1 MVELKNIEKNY
12 TNFDLKINL
21 KINKGEIFGLIGQS
35 GSGKSTILRIIQGL
49 LKADKGE
56 INIAKNTE
64 IAYIFQEFNLLY
76 NKNVFDNVALP
87 LILKKKFSA
96 KKVEEVLKFVG
107 LSDKKKSFIASLSG
121 GERQRV
127 AIARALVSN
136 PQLLLCDE
144 VTASLDKSVKDEILD
159 LFEEINKKYGTTIL
173 VVTHELEVVKRLCS
187 RVAVI
192 EKGKITDIFNVN
204 QKDYEK
210 SNKSYADYVRE
221 VLKWCMLNY

>member
-1 MVELKNIEKNY
+1 MVELRDIEKNY

-35 GSGKSTILRIIQGL
+35 GSGKSTILRIVQGL

-76 NKNVFDNVALP
+76 NKNVFDNIALP
-87 LILKKKFSA
+87 LILKKKFSTE
-96 KKVEEVLKFVG
+96 KVEEVLKFVG
-107 LSDKKKSFIASLSG
+107 LSDKKKSFIVSLSG

-127 AIARALVSN
+127 AIARALVTN

-221 VLKWCMLNY
+221 VMK

>member
-12 TNFDLKINL
+12 IGFDLKINL

-35 GSGKSTILRIIQGL
+35 GSGKSTILRIIQGI

-56 INIAKNTE
+56 VNIAKNTE

-76 NKNVFDNVALP
+76 NKNVFDNVALS

-96 KKVEEVLKFVG
+96 EKVEEVLKFVG
-107 LSDKKKSFIASLSG
+107 LSDRKESFIASLSG

-127 AIARALVSN
+127 AIARALVTN

-144 VTASLDKSVKDEILD
+144 VTSSLDKSVKDEILD

-210 SNKSYADYVRE
+210 SSKSYADYVRE
-221 VLKWCMLNY
+221 VLK

>member
-1 MVELKNIEKNY
+1 MVELRDIEKNY

-35 GSGKSTILRIIQGL
+35 GSGKSTILRIVQGL

-76 NKNVFDNVALP
+76 NKNVFDNIALP
-87 LILKKKFSA
+87 LILKKKFSTE
-96 KKVEEVLKFVG
+96 KVEEVLKFVG

-127 AIARALVSN
+127 AIARALVTN

-221 VLKWCMLNY
+221 VLKW

>member
-64 IAYIFQEFNLLY
+64 TAYIFQEFNLLY

-87 LILKKKFSA
+87 LILKKKFSTE
-96 KKVEEVLKFVG
+96 KVEEVLKFVG
-107 LSDKKKSFIASLSG
+107 LSERKDSFIASLSG

-221 VLKWCMLNY
+221 VLK

>member
-1 MVELKNIEKNY
+1 M
-12 TNFDLKINL
+12 
-21 KINKGEIFGLIGQS
+21 
-35 GSGKSTILRIIQGL
+35 RIIQGI

-96 KKVEEVLKFVG
+96 EKVEEVLKFVG

-127 AIARALVSN
+127 AIARALVTN

-187 RVAVI
+187 RVAII

-221 VLKWCMLNY
+221 VLK

>member
-12 TNFDLKINL
+12 IGFDLKINL

-35 GSGKSTILRIIQGL
+35 GSGKSTILRIIQGI

-87 LILKKKFSA
+87 LILKKKFSTE
-96 KKVEEVLKFVG
+96 KVEEVLKFVG
-107 LSDKKKSFIASLSG
+107 LSERKDSFIASLSG

-127 AIARALVSN
+127 AIARALVTN

-159 LFEEINKKYGTTIL
+159 LFEEINKNYGTTIL

-221 VLKWCMLNY
+221 VLKW

>member
-1 MVELKNIEKNY
+1 MVELKDIEKNY
-12 TNFDLKINL
+12 ANFDLKINL

-35 GSGKSTILRIIQGL
+35 GSGKSTILRIIQGI
-49 LKADKGE
+49 LKADRGE

-96 KKVEEVLKFVG
+96 EKVEEVLKFVG
-107 LSDKKKSFIASLSG
+107 LSDMKESFIASLSG

-127 AIARALVSN
+127 AIARALVTN

-159 LFEEINKKYGTTIL
+159 LFEEINKNYGTTIL

-221 VLKWCMLNY
+221 VLKW

>member
-35 GSGKSTILRIIQGL
+35 GSGKSTILRIIQGI

-56 INIAKNTE
+56 INITKNTE
-64 IAYIFQEFNLLY
+64 VAYIFQEFNLLY

-87 LILKKKFSA
+87 LILKKKFSTE
-96 KKVEEVLKFVG
+96 KVEEVLKFVG
-107 LSDKKKSFIASLSG
+107 LSDRKESFIASLSG

-210 SNKSYADYVRE
+210 SSKSYADYVRE
-221 VLKWCMLNY
+221 VLK

>member
-1 MVELKNIEKNY
+1 MVELRDIVKNY

-35 GSGKSTILRIIQGL
+35 GSGKSTILRIIQGI
-49 LKADKGE
+49 LKADKG
-56 INIAKNTE
+56 
-64 IAYIFQEFNLLY
+64 EFNLLY

-221 VLKWCMLNY
+221 VLKW

>member
-1 MVELKNIEKNY
+1 MVELRDIEKNY

-35 GSGKSTILRIIQGL
+35 GSGKSTILRIIQGI

-87 LILKKKFSA
+87 LILKKKFSVE
-96 KKVEEVLKFVG
+96 KVEEVLKFVG

-127 AIARALVSN
+127 AIARALVIN

-221 VLKWCMLNY
+221 VLKW

>member
-1 MVELKNIEKNY
+1 MVELRDIEKNY

-35 GSGKSTILRIIQGL
+35 GSGKSTILRIIQGI

-76 NKNVFDNVALP
+76 NKNVFDNIALA

-96 KKVEEVLKFVG
+96 EKVEEVLKFVG

-127 AIARALVSN
+127 AIARALVTN

-187 RVAVI
+187 RVAII

-204 QKDYEK
+204 QRDYEK

-221 VLKWCMLNY
+221 VLK

>member
-1 MVELKNIEKNY
+1 MVKLKDIEKNY
-12 TNFDLKINL
+12 ANFDLKINF

-35 GSGKSTILRIIQGL
+35 GSGKSTILRIIQGI

-76 NKNVFDNVALP
+76 NKNVFDNIALP
-87 LILKKKFSA
+87 LILKKKFLA
-96 KKVEEVLKFVG
+96 EKVEEVLKFVG

-127 AIARALVSN
+127 AIARALVIN

-159 LFEEINKKYGTTIL
+159 LFEKINKKYGTTIL

-187 RVAVI
+187 KVAVI

-221 VLKWCMLNY
+221 VLKW

>member
-12 TNFDLKINL
+12 IGFDLKINL

-35 GSGKSTILRIIQGL
+35 GSGKSTILRIIQGI

-76 NKNVFDNVALP
+76 NKNVFDNIALP
-87 LILKKKFSA
+87 LILKKKFSTE
-96 KKVEEVLKFVG
+96 KVEEVLKFVG

-127 AIARALVSN
+127 AIARALVTN

-187 RVAVI
+187 RVAII
-192 EKGKITDIFNVN
+192 EKGKITDVFNVN

-221 VLKWCMLNY
+221 VLKW

>member
-1 MVELKNIEKNY
+1 MVELRDIEKNY

-35 GSGKSTILRIIQGL
+35 GSGKSTILRIVQGL

-76 NKNVFDNVALP
+76 NKNVFDNIALP
-87 LILKKKFSA
+87 LILKKKFSTE
-96 KKVEEVLKFVG
+96 KVEEVLKFVG

-127 AIARALVSN
+127 AIARALVTN

-221 VLKWCMLNY
+221 VMK

>member
-35 GSGKSTILRIIQGL
+35 GSGKSTILRIIQGI

-64 IAYIFQEFNLLY
+64 VAYIFQEFNLLY

-87 LILKKKFSA
+87 LILKKKFSTE
-96 KKVEEVLKFVG
+96 KVEEVLKFVG
-107 LSDKKKSFIASLSG
+107 LSNRKESFIASLSG

-221 VLKWCMLNY
+221 VLKWWMLNY

>member
-35 GSGKSTILRIIQGL
+35 GSGKSTILRIIQGI

-76 NKNVFDNVALP
+76 NKNVFDNVALS

-96 KKVEEVLKFVG
+96 EKVEEVLKFVG
-107 LSDKKKSFIASLSG
+107 LSDRKESFIASLSG

-221 VLKWCMLNY
+221 VLK

>member
-1 MVELKNIEKNY
+1 MVKLKDIEKNY

-35 GSGKSTILRIIQGL
+35 GSGKSTILRIIQGI

-76 NKNVFDNVALP
+76 NKNVFDNIALP
-87 LILKKKFSA
+87 LILKKKFSTE
-96 KKVEEVLKFVG
+96 KVEEVLKFVG
-107 LSDKKKSFIASLSG
+107 LSERKDSFIASLSG

-127 AIARALVSN
+127 AIARALVTN

-221 VLKWCMLNY
+221 VLK

>member
-1 MVELKNIEKNY
+1 MVKLKDIEKNY
-12 TNFDLKINL
+12 ANFDLKINF

-35 GSGKSTILRIIQGL
+35 GSGKSTILRIIQGI

-76 NKNVFDNVALP
+76 NKNVFDNIALP
-87 LILKKKFSA
+87 LILKKKFLA
-96 KKVEEVLKFVG
+96 EKVEEVLKFVG

-127 AIARALVSN
+127 AIARALVIN

-159 LFEEINKKYGTTIL
+159 LFEKINKKYGTTIL

-187 RVAVI
+187 KVAVI

-221 VLKWCMLNY
+221 VMK

>member
-12 TNFDLKINL
+12 IGFDLKINL

-64 IAYIFQEFNLLY
+64 TAYIFQEFNLLY

-87 LILKKKFSA
+87 LILKKKFLA
-96 KKVEEVLKFVG
+96 EKVEEVLKFVG
-107 LSDKKKSFIASLSG
+107 LSDRKESFIASLSG

-204 QKDYEK
+204 QRDYEK

-221 VLKWCMLNY
+221 VLK

>member
-1 MVELKNIEKNY
+1 MVELKDIEKNY

-35 GSGKSTILRIIQGL
+35 GSGKSTILRIIQGI

-64 IAYIFQEFNLLY
+64 VAYIFQEFNLLY

-87 LILKKKFSA
+87 LILKKKFLA
-96 KKVEEVLKFVG
+96 EKVEEVLKFVG

-127 AIARALVSN
+127 AIARALVIN

-159 LFEEINKKYGTTIL
+159 LFEKINKKYGTTIL

-221 VLKWCMLNY
+221 VLK

>member
-35 GSGKSTILRIIQGL
+35 GSGKSTILRIIQGI

-76 NKNVFDNVALP
+76 NKNVFDNVALS

-96 KKVEEVLKFVG
+96 EKVEEVLKFVG
-107 LSDKKKSFIASLSG
+107 LSDRKESFIASLSG

-221 VLKWCMLNY
+221 VLKWWMLNY

>member
-35 GSGKSTILRIIQGL
+35 GSGKSTILRIIQGI

-64 IAYIFQEFNLLY
+64 VAYIFQEFNLLY

-87 LILKKKFSA
+87 LILKKKFSTE
-96 KKVEEVLKFVG
+96 KVEEVLKFVG
-107 LSDKKKSFIASLSG
+107 LSNRKESFIASLSG

-221 VLKWCMLNY
+221 VLK

>member
-1 MVELKNIEKNY
+1 MVELRDIEKNY

-35 GSGKSTILRIIQGL
+35 GSGKSTILRIIQGI

-64 IAYIFQEFNLLY
+64 VAYIFQEFNLLY
-76 NKNVFDNVALP
+76 NKNVFDNIALP
-87 LILKKKFSA
+87 LILKKKFSTE
-96 KKVEEVLKFVG
+96 KVEEVLKFVG

-221 VLKWCMLNY
+221 VLKW

>member
-1 MVELKNIEKNY
+1 MVELKDIEKNY

-35 GSGKSTILRIIQGL
+35 GSGKSTILRIIQGI

-56 INIAKNTE
+56 INIATNTE

-127 AIARALVSN
+127 AIARALVTK

-187 RVAVI
+187 RVAII

-221 VLKWCMLNY
+221 VLKW

>member
-1 MVELKNIEKNY
+1 MVELRDIEKNY

-35 GSGKSTILRIIQGL
+35 GSGKSTILRIVQGL

-87 LILKKKFSA
+87 LILKKKFSTE
-96 KKVEEVLKFVG
+96 KVEEVLKFVG

-221 VLKWCMLNY
+221 VLK

>member
-1 MVELKNIEKNY
+1 MVELRDIEKNY

-35 GSGKSTILRIIQGL
+35 GSGKSTILRIVQGL

-76 NKNVFDNVALP
+76 NKNVFDNIALP
-87 LILKKKFSA
+87 LILKKKFSTE
-96 KKVEEVLKFVG
+96 KVEEVLKFVG

-127 AIARALVSN
+127 AIARALVIN

-221 VLKWCMLNY
+221 VLK

>member
-1 MVELKNIEKNY
+1 MVELRDIEKNY

-35 GSGKSTILRIIQGL
+35 GSGKSTILRIIQGI

-76 NKNVFDNVALP
+76 NKNVFDNIALP
-87 LILKKKFSA
+87 LILKKKFLA
-96 KKVEEVLKFVG
+96 EKVEEVLKFVG

-127 AIARALVSN
+127 AIARALVIN

-159 LFEEINKKYGTTIL
+159 LFEKINKKYGTTIL

-221 VLKWCMLNY
+221 VLK

>member
-1 MVELKNIEKNY
+1 MVELKDIKKNY

-35 GSGKSTILRIIQGL
+35 GSGKSTILRIIKGI

-56 INIAKNTE
+56 INIANNTE
-64 IAYIFQEFNLLY
+64 VAYIFQEFNLLY

-127 AIARALVSN
+127 AIARALVTK

-187 RVAVI
+187 RVAII

-221 VLKWCMLNY
+221 VLK

>member
-64 IAYIFQEFNLLY
+64 TAYIFQEFNLLY
-76 NKNVFDNVALP
+76 NKNVFDNVALS

-96 KKVEEVLKFVG
+96 EKVEEVLKFVG
-107 LSDKKKSFIASLSG
+107 LSDRKESFIASLSG

-221 VLKWCMLNY
+221 VLK

>member
-1 MVELKNIEKNY
+1 MVELRDIEKNY

-35 GSGKSTILRIIQGL
+35 GSGKSTILRIIQGI

-64 IAYIFQEFNLLY
+64 IAYVFQEFNLLY

-87 LILKKKFSA
+87 LILKKKFLA
-96 KKVEEVLKFVG
+96 EKVEEVLKFVG
-107 LSDKKKSFIASLSG
+107 LSDRKESFIASLSG

-127 AIARALVSN
+127 AIARALVTN

-173 VVTHELEVVKRLCS
+173 VVAHELEVVKRLCS

-221 VLKWCMLNY
+221 VLK

>member
-35 GSGKSTILRIIQGL
+35 GSGKSTILRIIQGI

-64 IAYIFQEFNLLY
+64 VAYIFQEFNLLY
-76 NKNVFDNVALP
+76 NKNVFDNVALS

-96 KKVEEVLKFVG
+96 EKVEEVLKFVG
-107 LSDKKKSFIASLSG
+107 LSDRKESFIASLSG

-221 VLKWCMLNY
+221 VLK

>member
-12 TNFDLKINL
+12 IGFDLKINL

-35 GSGKSTILRIIQGL
+35 GSGKSTILRIIQGI

-87 LILKKKFSA
+87 LILKKKLSA
-96 KKVEEVLKFVG
+96 EKVEEVLKFVG
-107 LSDKKKSFIASLSG
+107 LSDRKESFIASLSG

-221 VLKWCMLNY
+221 VLK

>member
-12 TNFDLKINL
+12 IGFDLKINL

-35 GSGKSTILRIIQGL
+35 GSGKSTILRIIQGI

-76 NKNVFDNVALP
+76 NKNVFDNVGLP

-96 KKVEEVLKFVG
+96 EKVEEVLKFVG
-107 LSDKKKSFIASLSG
+107 LSDKKKSFIVSLSG

-127 AIARALVSN
+127 AIARALVIN

-187 RVAVI
+187 RVAII

-210 SNKSYADYVRE
+210 SNKSYADYVKE
-221 VLKWCMLNY
+221 VLK

>member
-1 MVELKNIEKNY
+1 MVELRDIEKNY

-35 GSGKSTILRIIQGL
+35 GSGKSTILRIVQGL

-76 NKNVFDNVALP
+76 NKNVFDNIALP
-87 LILKKKFSA
+87 LILKKKFSTE
-96 KKVEEVLKFVG
+96 KVEEVLKFVG

-127 AIARALVSN
+127 AIARALVTN

-204 QKDYEK
+204 QRDYEK

-221 VLKWCMLNY
+221 VLK

>member
-64 IAYIFQEFNLLY
+64 TAYIFQEFNLLY
-76 NKNVFDNVALP
+76 NKNVFDNVALS

-96 KKVEEVLKFVG
+96 EKVEEVLKFVG
-107 LSDKKKSFIASLSG
+107 LSDRKESFIASLSG

>member
-12 TNFDLKINL
+12 IGFDLKINL

-35 GSGKSTILRIIQGL
+35 GSGKSTILRIIQGI

-76 NKNVFDNVALP
+76 NKNVFDNVGLP

-96 KKVEEVLKFVG
+96 EKVEEVLKFVG
-107 LSDKKKSFIASLSG
+107 LSDRKESFIASLSG

-221 VLKWCMLNY
+221 VLK

>member
-1 MVELKNIEKNY
+1 MVELRDIEKNY

-35 GSGKSTILRIIQGL
+35 GSGKSTILRIVQGL

-76 NKNVFDNVALP
+76 NKNVFDNVGLP

-96 KKVEEVLKFVG
+96 EKVEEVLKFVG
-107 LSDKKKSFIASLSG
+107 LSDRKESFIASLSG

-127 AIARALVSN
+127 AIARALVIN

-221 VLKWCMLNY
+221 VLK

>member
-1 MVELKNIEKNY
+1 MVELRDIEKNY

-35 GSGKSTILRIIQGL
+35 GSGKSTILRIIQGI

-76 NKNVFDNVALP
+76 NKNVFDNIALP
-87 LILKKKFSA
+87 LILKKKFSTE
-96 KKVEEVLKFVG
+96 KVEEVLKFVG
-107 LSDKKKSFIASLSG
+107 LSERKDSFIASLSG

-127 AIARALVSN
+127 AIARALVTN

-204 QKDYEK
+204 QRDYEK

-221 VLKWCMLNY
+221 VLKW